1 MEKDKAPEVNQR
13 TVTLLYV
20 AALIN
25 WIVVGLDVTWLER
38 TAGEIVPLLFAASM
52 ITVLYYLVAQYV
64 KIEQMYED
72 DDDEA
77 DG

>member
-38 TAGEIVPLLFAASM
+38 TAGETVPLLFAASM
-52 ITVLYYLVAQYV
+52 ITVLY
-64 KIEQMYED
+64 
-72 DDDEA
+72 
-77 DG
+77 